1 MIVTGH
7 QPNYLPYSGFFH
19 KTAMSECL
27 VIVDNVQ
34 FVKRGKFGW
43 MNRNKIRTH
52 SGWTWLTVPVLTKGR
67 YHQKILETRINND
80 VDWRDKHWKSILIN
94 YGKSPYFS
102 KYADFFEDLYKKEWE
117 FLADLSET
125 IIRYVLKELLINVKI
140 IKSSQLEAEGK
151 GADLIIDICKKLN
164 ADSYVHGKHGQD
176 YISEERF
183 RENGI
188 KCIFQEFVHPVY
200 KQVYEPFIP
209 NMSVIDLL
217 FNCGKDS
224 RQVLTGKL

>member
-1 MIVTGH
+1 
-7 QPNYLPYSGFFH
+7 
-19 KTAMSECL
+19 MSECL

-52 SGWTWLTVPVLTKGR
+52 SGWTWLTVPVLTKGK
-67 YHQKILETRINND
+67 YHQKILETRINKD

-94 YGKSPYFS
+94 YGKSPYFGM
-102 KYADFFEDLYKKEWE
+102 YADFFEGIYKKEWE

-151 GADLIIDICKKLN
+151 GTDLIIDICKKLN
-164 ADSYVHGKHGQD
+164 ADAYVHGKHGQD

-183 RENGI
+183 KENGI
-188 KCIFQEFVHPVY
+188 RCIFQDFSQTPY

-209 NMSVIDLL
+209 DMSVTDLL
-217 FNCGKDS
+217 FNCGPNS
-224 RQVLTGKL
+224 RQVLTGKP

>member
-1 MIVTGH
+1 
-7 QPNYLPYSGFFH
+7 
-19 KTAMSECL
+19 MSECF

-80 VDWRDKHWKSILIN
+80 VDWRDKHWKSMVIN
-94 YGKSPYFS
+94 YKKAPYFS
-102 KYADFFEDLYKKEWE
+102 KYADFFEDTYKKEWN
-117 FLADLSET
+117 LLIDLSET

-140 IKSSQLEAEGK
+140 IKSTQLEAEGK
-151 GADLIIDICKKLN
+151 GTDLIIDICKKLD

-183 RENGI
+183 KENGI
-188 KCIFQEFVHPVY
+188 RCIFQEFVHPVY
-200 KQVYEPFIP
+200 EQVYEPFIP

-217 FNCGKDS
+217 FNCGPNS